1 MPKGICISPF
11 LFYGGNGMKRKNK
24 ENYFALSILMLIF
37 MAYPN
42 TTFAALPWEGP
53 LVQLQTSLTGPVA
66 KAVCAIV
73 VCCSGLFVAL
83 GEAGQFGRLCG
94 RLVFG
99 LALAVGFMQIISL
112 F

>member
-1 MPKGICISPF
+1 MED
-11 LFYGGNGMKRKNK
+11 LK
-24 ENYFALSILMLIF
+24 EKKKLIASLMLGV
-37 MAYPN
+37 MLVPVKAY
-42 TTFAALPWEGP
+42 AALPWEGP
-53 LVQLQTSLTGPVA
+53 LVQLQSSLTGPVA

-73 VCCSGLFVAL
+73 VCCSGIFVAL

-99 LALAVGFMQIISL
+99 LALAVGFMQILSL

>member
-1 MPKGICISPF
+1 MR
-11 LFYGGNGMKRKNK
+11 KRKQVSK
-24 ENYFALSILMLIF
+24 KLLTALGLTIISIPS
-37 MAYPN
+37 YVY
-42 TTFAALPWEGP
+42 AALPWEGP

-73 VCCSGLFVAL
+73 VCCSGLFVSL

-99 LALAVGFMQIISL
+99 LALAVGFMQILSL

>member
-1 MPKGICISPF
+1 MKKGTQIF
-11 LFYGGNGMKRKNK
+11 KNAVSV
-24 ENYFALSILMLIF
+24 FSWMALI
-37 MAYPN
+37 YP
-42 TTFAALPWEGP
+42 AKAHASLPWEGP

-99 LALAVGFMQIISL
+99 LALAVGFMQILSL

>member
-1 MPKGICISPF
+1 MR
-11 LFYGGNGMKRKNK
+11 KRKQVSK
-24 ENYFALSILMLIF
+24 KLLTALSLIIINIPSY
-37 MAYPN
+37 AY
-42 TTFAALPWEGP
+42 AALPWEGP

-99 LALAVGFMQIISL
+99 LALAVGFMQILSL

>member
-1 MPKGICISPF
+1 
-11 LFYGGNGMKRKNK
+11 MKKETQILKNVLTVCSWM
-24 ENYFALSILMLIF
+24 ALI
-37 MAYPN
+37 YPAKVH
-42 TTFAALPWEGP
+42 AALPWEGP

-99 LALAVGFMQIISL
+99 LALAVGFMQILSL

>member
-1 MPKGICISPF
+1 MKNENQYKK
-11 LFYGGNGMKRKNK
+11 LFSKIFM
-24 ENYFALSILMLIF
+24 LSV

-42 TTFAALPWEGP
+42 TTLAALPWEGP

>member
-1 MPKGICISPF
+1 MKKGTPIS
-11 LFYGGNGMKRKNK
+11 KNLLGVLSWM
-24 ENYFALSILMLIF
+24 ALI
-37 MAYPN
+37 YPAKVY
-42 TTFAALPWEGP
+42 AALPWEGP

-99 LALAVGFMQIISL
+99 LALAVGFMQILSL

>member
-1 MPKGICISPF
+1 MR
-11 LFYGGNGMKRKNK
+11 KRKQVSK
-24 ENYFALSILMLIF
+24 KLLTTLGLTIISIPS
-37 MAYPN
+37 YVY
-42 TTFAALPWEGP
+42 AALPWEGP

-99 LALAVGFMQIISL
+99 LALAVGFMQILSL